1 VLKDRQPVC
10 DPTLPEALLQV
21 QVTDASGNPVAG
33 VKIQVSWL
41 GGEDFFFTGLKP
53 ELGAGYADFVMT
65 PGVVYTVRLAEGS
78 QAVSNLNVPDC
89 EQAGGANYWGGWL
102 LTFTQ

>member
-1 VLKDRQPVC
+1 MC

-21 QVTDASGNPVAG
+21 KITDAAGNPVPG
-33 VKIQVSWL
+33 VKIQVTWQ

-53 ELGAGYADFVMT
+53 ELGVGYADFVMT
-65 PGVVYTVRLAEGS
+65 PGVVYAVRLAEGS
-78 QAVSNLNVPDC
+78 QAVSNLSVPDC
-89 EQAGGANYWGGWL
+89 GHPGGSNYWGDWL